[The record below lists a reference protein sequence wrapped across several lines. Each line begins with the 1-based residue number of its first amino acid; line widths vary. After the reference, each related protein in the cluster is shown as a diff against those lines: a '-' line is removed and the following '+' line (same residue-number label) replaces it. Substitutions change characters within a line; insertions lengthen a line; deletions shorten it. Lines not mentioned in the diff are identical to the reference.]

1 MITITPKAGEQLHGV
16 LKQQGGP
23 NTGLRVFVQSTCGCG
38 SVGYGMGLDEAC
50 ATDSVYETGGVRV
63 IVDPTSAT
71 LLEDATI
78 DFVDQGLQQRGFV
91 IHTPGDDRGPGC
103 GCGH

>member
-16 LKQQGGP
+16 LAQQGGP
-23 NTGLRVFVQSTCGCG
+23 TTGLRVFVQSTCGCG
-38 SVGYGMGLDEAC
+38 NVGYGMGLDEAG

-71 LLEDATI
+71 LLEGATI

-91 IHTPGDDRGPGC
+91 IHTPGDEHAPGC